1 MDISKLQTGKN
12 PANGEVNAF
21 IEIPLGSDIKYEL
34 DKEQGVIVA
43 DRFMFTAF
51 HFPFNYGFIP
61 NTLGEDGDPLDI
73 LLVGDKTVYPGTVV
87 ASKVIGLLEM
97 EDEAGVDHKIIAVPT
112 AKVDPVYGVYE
123 DITDVPEGIKN
134 KIRHFF
140 ENYKGLEK
148 GKWVKLKEW
157 QNKKVALAAVKKSLK

>member
-1 MDISKLQTGKN
+1 MDISKVTSGKN
-12 PANGEVNAF
+12 PEAGEVNAF

-34 DKEQGVIVA
+34 DKEQGVMVA

-61 NTLGEDGDPLDI
+61 NTLGQDGDPLDI
-73 LLVGDKTVYPGTVV
+73 LLVGDKTLFPGTVV
-87 ASKVIGLLEM
+87 ACNVIGLLEM
-97 EDEAGVDHKIIAVPT
+97 EDEAGIDHKIIAVPT
-112 AKVDPVYGVYE
+112 AKIDPVYGAYN

-134 KIRHFF
+134 RMRHFF

-157 QNKKVALAAVKKSLK
+157 QGKEVALTAVKASLK

>member
-1 MDISKLQTGKN
+1 MDLSKLQTGKN
-12 PANGEVNAF
+12 PEAGEVNSF
-21 IEIPLGSDIKYEL
+21 IEIPLNSDIKYEL

-43 DRFMFTAF
+43 DRFMFTALR
-51 HFPFNYGFIP
+51 FPFNYGFIP
-61 NTLGEDGDPLDI
+61 NTLGQDGDPLDI
-73 LLVGDKTVYPGTVV
+73 LLIGDKAVFPGTVV

-97 EDEAGVDHKIIAVPT
+97 EDEAGIDHKIIAVPT
-112 AKVDPVYGVYE
+112 AKCDPVYGVYE
-123 DITDVPEGIKN
+123 DINDVPEGIKN

-157 QNKKVALAAVKKSLK
+157 QNKEVALKEVKKSLK

>member
-1 MDISKLQTGKN
+1 MDISKLQSGKN